1 MLSRA
6 DIDAAEQDHESA
18 FCAPSEWARVLTA
31 GCGCLSPW
39 SAADAP
45 HFLHAL
51 ERFATT
57 LAQYD
62 LRLEGVPGHDA
73 RRNRLRHYQS
83 PYRLA
88 RSDSFNLIVGISQG
102 DSSSGRIL
110 E

>member
-31 GCGCLSPW
+31 GYGCLSPR

-51 ERFATT
+51 QRFATT
-57 LAQYD
+57 LAPDD
-62 LRLEGVPGHDA
+62 LRLEGSRDMTRGEIDFVTI
-73 RRNRLRHYQS
+73 NRSVDLRAATVS
-83 PYRLA
+83 T
-88 RSDSFNLIVGISQG
+88 
-102 DSSSGRIL
+102 
-110 E
+110 

>member
-18 FCAPSEWARVLTA
+18 FCAPSEWVRVLTA
-31 GCGCLSPW
+31 GYGCLSPR
-39 SAADAP
+39 SADAP